1 MSENRISTMK
11 PSVTRTT
18 DGKKIDSWRVELPDG
33 HDDITVAMHATHDG
47 IHFVAKGKH
56 PCLTGLEWQGS
67 DLAVMRQTVMEDV
80 EKAAKRYF
88 ETDWDPGLAVEVQLY
103 NRTHKEAM
111 RVQLEVSITDLFT
124 DPTKPVGNQGET
136 HVLKE
141 SRPMI
146 MLQRSHDQK
155 FESDNSLSSSN
166 MRYSQE
172 RGVIASRTIV
182 KEDLRSQAIAFTK
195 TLEDFSIQ
203 LMRRTA
209 PDVVRTEGLPSPEDL
224 ALILR
229 EAIDNPET
237 EVLDNSDPVFE

>member
-1 MSENRISTMK
+1 
-11 PSVTRTT
+11 
-18 DGKKIDSWRVELPDG
+18 
-33 HDDITVAMHATHDG
+33 
-47 IHFVAKGKH
+47 
-56 PCLTGLEWQGS
+56 
-67 DLAVMRQTVMEDV
+67 
-80 EKAAKRYF
+80 
-88 ETDWDPGLAVEVQLY
+88 
-103 NRTHKEAM
+103 
-111 RVQLEVSITDLFT
+111 
-124 DPTKPVGNQGET
+124 
-136 HVLKE
+136 
-141 SRPMI
+141 MI
-146 MLQRSHDQK
+146 ILQRSHDQK

-182 KEDLRSQAIAFTK
+182 KEDLRSQAMAFTK

-237 EVLDNSDPVFE
+237 EALDNRDPVFE

>member
-1 MSENRISTMK
+1 MPENRISTMK

-33 HDDITVAMHATHDG
+33 HDDITVAMHSCHDG

-56 PCLTGLEWQGS
+56 PCLDGLEWQGS

-88 ETDWDPGLAVEVQLY
+88 ETAWAPAVAVEVNLY
-103 NRTHKEAM
+103 NRSHKDAM

-155 FESDNSLSSSN
+155 FESDNSLSTSN
-166 MRYSQE
+166 MRYFHEQ
-172 RGVIASRTIV
+172 GKIASRTIV
-182 KEDLRSQAIAFTK
+182 DHDMRSQALAFTK
-195 TLEDFSIQ
+195 TLEDFSVQ

-209 PDVVRTEGLPSPEDL
+209 PDVVRMQGLPTPEDL

-237 EVLDNSDPVFE
+237 DALDNSDPAFD

>member
-1 MSENRISTMK
+1 LSESRISTLK

-18 DGKKIDSWRVELPDG
+18 DGKKIDRWRVELPDG
-33 HDDITVAMHATHDG
+33 HDEITVAMHATHDG
-47 IHFVAKGKH
+47 IHFVAKGRH
-56 PCLTGLEWQGS
+56 PCLDGLEWQGS
-67 DLAVMRQTVMEDV
+67 DLAVIRQSVMEDV

-88 ETDWDPGLAVEVQLY
+88 ETDWTPAVAVEVNLY
-103 NRTHKEAM
+103 NRSHKDKM

-146 MLQRSHDQK
+146 MMQRSHDQK
-155 FESDNSLSSSN
+155 FEVDTNLNTSN
-166 MRYSQE
+166 MLYLHE

-182 KEDLRSQAIAFTK
+182 GEDLRHQAMAFTK

-209 PDVVRTEGLPSPEDL
+209 PDVVRMEGLPSPEDL

-237 EVLDNSDPVFE
+237 KSLDNRDPDFD